1 MSNIFLKIERLKMS
15 CEEHKVFGPIEI
27 LFDFLKNRKYND
39 YKRVASKRKSSLP
52 ATRFHFAKINIAMK
66 KCVACQR
73 KSSLFDRLRI
83 FLCRKR
89 EE

>member
-1 MSNIFLKIERLKMS
+1 MS
-15 CEEHKVFGPIEI
+15 CEEHKVFDPIEI

-52 ATRFHFAKINIAMK
+52 ATRFHFAKMNIAMK

>member
-1 MSNIFLKIERLKMS
+1 MS
-15 CEEHKVFGPIEI
+15 CEEHKVFGLIEI

-52 ATRFHFAKINIAMK
+52 AARFLLLKNNSVMK
-66 KCVACQR
+66 KCVACRR

-83 FLCRKR
+83 FCAEKERSKQNGGKQ
-89 EE
+89 